1 MKVYHRIQALLYAG
15 VYQYCDYVQY
25 CKDKEEICVHLVVPD
40 GNWQTTIAC
49 PELKDTV
56 NILTFCGGK
65 CWKLIKTDHV
75 VLCIVNFL
83 DLCTACVYSFIVIF
97 L

>member
-1 MKVYHRIQALLYAG
+1 MGTGRLQS
-15 VYQYCDYVQY
+15 
-25 CKDKEEICVHLVVPD
+25 
-40 GNWQTTIAC
+40 C

-65 CWKLIKTDHV
+65 CWKLIKTDHEL

-83 DLCTACVYSFIVIF
+83 DLCVLLHVHLFVQFHYFRIF
-97 L
+97 QTKHILRTYHP